1 MTRARS
7 LGFVAALTLAAALAC
22 GDDDTTVAPEPE
34 SKPACMLLFGTF
46 GYWEDGGSHQ
56 VWDLEKGHV
65 ASACMCMTE
74 DEFYSRSLH
83 DDLNDL
89 LLDECERQS
98 ALFEFDWDEC
108 QEQHDSGFW
117 IGGTYWAWQNK
128 WAFLVPPQLHCE

>member
-98 ALFEFDWDEC
+98 SLYEFDWDEC

-117 IGGTYWAWQNK
+117 IGGTYWAWQNR
-128 WAFLVPPQLHCE
+128 WDFLVPPDLICE

>member
-1 MTRARS
+1 MTRARL
-7 LGFVAALTLAAALAC
+7 LGLVVALSLAAVAAC
-22 GDDDTTVAPEPE
+22 GDDDTTFAPEPE
-34 SKPACMLLFGTF
+34 SKPVCMLLMGTF

-56 VWDLEKGHV
+56 VSDLERGHV

-74 DEFYSRSLH
+74 DEFDSRSLH

-108 QEQHDSGFW
+108 QERHDSGHW
-117 IGGTYWAWQNK
+117 IGATYWAWQNR
-128 WAFLVPPQLHCE
+128 WDFLVRPDLVCE